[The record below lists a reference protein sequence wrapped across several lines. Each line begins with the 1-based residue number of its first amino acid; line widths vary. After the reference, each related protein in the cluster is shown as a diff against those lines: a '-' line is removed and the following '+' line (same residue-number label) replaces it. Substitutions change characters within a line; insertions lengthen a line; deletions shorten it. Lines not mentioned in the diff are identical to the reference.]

1 MFDYMDKITI
11 LMSTY
16 NGEKYLTE
24 QIDSILAQTYSNW
37 ELVIRDDGSSD
48 GTVQIVEDYVKQE
61 ERVRWFDE
69 NEASAENLGP
79 MKSFFL
85 MLETVESPYYM
96 FCDQDDVWLPEKIET
111 TFQKMLEIE
120 THSTPCLVHTNFTV
134 TDENLNRIGQ
144 GPLKANDGLYELLLS
159 NDAPGCTMMINK
171 NLRVLA
177 LNDLNSVQVM
187 HDMWLGLL
195 AAHFGKIAYIETPF
209 ILYRQHIGNVVGQTT
224 SLIGKLR
231 NLSSNSERQRIQT
244 SINAASSLIQLH
256 GSRFNNEE
264 LAYLETVKG
273 FGTEKFAKNLID
285 MYHNKVHKNSRV
297 ATIALIVK
305 LAINHNHLK

>member
-1 MFDYMDKITI
+1 MFDCMDKITI

-48 GTVQIVEDYVKQE
+48 GTVQIVDDYVEQE

-69 NEASAENLGP
+69 NEDSSENLGP

-96 FCDQDDVWLPEKIET
+96 FCDQDDVWLPQKIEIT
-111 TFQKMLEIE
+111 YQEMLEIE
-120 THSTPCLVHTNFTV
+120 VQTAPCLVHTNLII
-134 TDENLNRIGQ
+134 TDSELHALEKGTREA
-144 GPLKANDGLYELLLS
+144 KDSMRSLLLT
-159 NDAPGCTMMINK
+159 NDIVGCTVMINK
-171 NLRVLA
+171 NLRLFA
-177 LNDLNSVQVM
+177 LNDLDSVRVM

-195 AAHFGKIAYIETPF
+195 AAQFGVVSYIGTPSM
-209 ILYRQHIGNVVGQTT
+209 LYRQHTGNVVGKTT
-224 SLIGKLR
+224 GVLAKLR
-231 NLSSNSERQRIQT
+231 ILNSNGERQRIQT

-256 GSRFNNEE
+256 GSRLNNEE

-273 FGTEKFAKNLID
+273 FGTEKFTRNLID
-285 MYHNKVHKNSRV
+285 MYRNKVHKNSQV